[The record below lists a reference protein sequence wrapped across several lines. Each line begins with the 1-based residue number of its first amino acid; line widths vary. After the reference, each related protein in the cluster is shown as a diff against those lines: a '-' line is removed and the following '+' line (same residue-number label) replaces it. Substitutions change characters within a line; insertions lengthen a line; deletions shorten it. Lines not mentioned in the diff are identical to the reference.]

1 MGKKFTIRGDGWLK
15 RSNNCDLILETIILK
30 AQQAFESV
38 YTMESKISDVLRTQN
53 LFFTG
58 EQVLQANTDSL
69 NKVFENWEQSVTTGA
84 WLIPMQRNDKLKS
97 DNMIHFNM
105 N

>member
-1 MGKKFTIRGDGWLK
+1 M
-15 RSNNCDLILETIILK
+15 ILETIILK

-53 LFFTG
+53 LFFTD

-69 NKVFENWEQSVTTGA
+69 NKSPCSSLTN
-84 WLIPMQRNDKLKS
+84 
-97 DNMIHFNM
+97 
-105 N
+105 